1 MCCDY
6 RVWGRQ
12 RPASWLRYSSHTAS
26 PPRHPLL
33 APEDGNLKVSPRW
46 RSGRS
51 VEIGSGGGDQAKEH
65 VCPDRRRRQEDSPH
79 PHPPAPVLSTTRRT
93 RLARPRRPALLCQAS
108 RRPMAKRP
116 PRSPAARP
124 MGAQHA
130 NEQVRWRPARQGGGG
145 RGLPEARRAAAEPA
159 ESSAIP
165 PWPPLRPPPP
175 ASPPPRSSGAWRP
188 APAGS
193 AAGPASTTSPASC
206 GSTREA
212 SSCCGR
218 ARAKT

>member
-1 MCCDY
+1 MAIWEIGGD
-6 RVWGRQ
+6 RQ
-12 RPASWLRYSSHTAS
+12 R
-26 PPRHPLL
+26 
-33 APEDGNLKVSPRW
+33 RW
-46 RSGRS
+46 RSGQGARL
-51 VEIGSGGGDQAKEH
+51 SGPPPTAGGLAPPPSA
-65 VCPDRRRRQEDSPH
+65 CPCALDNETH
-79 PHPPAPVLSTTRRT
+79 PAGAPSACLGPPGAART
-93 RLARPRRPALLCQAS
+93 PACLGPPGRARPRRPALLCQAS